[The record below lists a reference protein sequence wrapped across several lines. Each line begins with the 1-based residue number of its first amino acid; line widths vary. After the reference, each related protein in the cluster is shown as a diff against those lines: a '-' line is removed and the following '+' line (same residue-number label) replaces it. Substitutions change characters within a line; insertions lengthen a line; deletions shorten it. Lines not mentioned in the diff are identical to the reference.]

1 LEQRV
6 NWGLKGGSAFVRHWS
21 AALPVFECTLLAR
34 WAWMRSNMVRILR
47 FHSFLWLPF
56 DAAKYATKF
65 YLPEIRTRDLGWD
78 RNKIIE
84 TNVQCLG
91 SKSAKH
97 FKAFLT
103 HRNFPKNFSIRI
115 LAGVYHSIVIKHVTQ

>member
-34 WAWMRSNMVRILR
+34 WAWMRSGMVRILR

-84 TNVQCLG
+84 LMCNALEVRVQNTLG
-91 SKSAKH
+91 H
-97 FKAFLT
+97 FFTIAI
-103 HRNFPKNFSIRI
+103 SQRI
-115 LAGVYHSIVIKHVTQ
+115 SQLEYSPENTTLL